1 MVPVGNSL
9 PILEDLV
16 SFWATQQVVASFLRV
31 LWVGDVWLLEVGF
44 VGVLFVNTNHFT
56 KQKQINCQK
65 IQKLAVGCDAIQ
77 SLSFCNFCYLKRCE
91 TFACFSPFFFFKKP
105 QESVLQEE
113 IPELDALMR
122 GVFSASD
129 SPTSWNFVCLVARCM
144 ALVMIKM
151 DAPKQ
156 HPFGRVAAWICFL
169 LVFGACC
176 LEFPLE
182 EISLKELFWWC
193 RPDLWKWYPRRFEKT
208 HWSARKNTCRRGDW
222 QQDES
227 KWERS
232 TKNNPKS
239 PD

>member
-91 TFACFSPFFFFKKP
+91 TFACFSPFFKKNLRS
-105 QESVLQEE
+105 QFSKKKFLN
-113 IPELDALMR
+113 LTLWCGA
-122 GVFSASD
+122 VF
-129 SPTSWNFVCLVARCM
+129 LHR
-144 ALVMIKM
+144 I
-151 DAPKQ
+151 
-156 HPFGRVAAWICFL
+156 
-169 LVFGACC
+169 
-176 LEFPLE
+176 
-182 EISLKELFWWC
+182 
-193 RPDLWKWYPRRFEKT
+193 PRRVETLFVWWPDAWL
-208 HWSARKNTCRRGDW
+208 WSW
-222 QQDES
+222 
-227 KWERS
+227 
-232 TKNNPKS
+232 
-239 PD
+239 